1 MRFELKSIVFS
12 ERMSEETNAF
22 VANLYVD
29 GKSYVQEMMDK
40 VVTLLLC

>member
-12 ERMSEETNAF
+12 ERMSETNAF

-29 GKSYVQEMMDK
+29 GKSYVQ
-40 VVTLLLC
+40 

>member
-12 ERMSEETNAF
+12 EKNEETNAF

-29 GKSYVQEMMDK
+29 GKSYVQ
-40 VVTLLLC
+40 